1 MVITWTKA
9 RGYARVSRWSSG
21 FLDRL
26 APWGCADEFHDK
38 LMRRKNCSLMLVMFF
53 NYCLNDYS
61 HIYIYNLFLYD
72 LRLPHFTARPSA
84 TCTALRKWK
93 VFLYDIAQC
102 YVGRGKS
109 FLCPTITSFRSP
121 GVQWGI
127 TTCDECGFCACV
139 LCHNLRKGG
148 ITFWSK
154 AMESCRFCS
163 LCICGTVC
171 STKGK
176 QCGTFLGPFKKSHMK
191 SHIKPYEGM
200 KNV

>member
-1 MVITWTKA
+1 MII
-9 RGYARVSRWSSG
+9 
-21 FLDRL
+21 
-26 APWGCADEFHDK
+26 
-38 LMRRKNCSLMLVMFF
+38 
-53 NYCLNDYS
+53 
-61 HIYIYNLFLYD
+61 HIYIYIYIFFFVRFVATAFHCKTKCNMHSIAKVKSVFVRYCSMLAEERDFCV
-72 LRLPHFTARPSA
+72 LPSP
-84 TCTALRKWK
+84 
-93 VFLYDIAQC
+93 V
-102 YVGRGKS
+102 
-109 FLCPTITSFRSP
+109 PRSP

-127 TTCDECGFCACV
+127 TTCDECGFCARV

-191 SHIKPYEGM
+191 SHMKPYEGM
-200 KNV
+200 KHV

>member
-1 MVITWTKA
+1 MII
-9 RGYARVSRWSSG
+9 
-21 FLDRL
+21 
-26 APWGCADEFHDK
+26 
-38 LMRRKNCSLMLVMFF
+38 
-53 NYCLNDYS
+53 

-93 VFLYDIAQC
+93 VCLYDIAQC
-102 YVGRGKS
+102 WQRKEFFCVLPS
-109 FLCPTITSFRSP
+109 PVPRSP

-163 LCICGTVC
+163 LCICGTPSIPKPNVC

-191 SHIKPYEGM
+191 FPYEAIRRHEECLM
-200 KNV
+200 SEPLTLKKSFSVRDRSRLVSIR